1 MNALELLKED
11 HQTVA
16 ELFEQFKENEDGDN
30 VELFEQIKKELE
42 VHTRVEEAIFYP
54 KMRDEG
60 NDELKQIVLEG
71 IEEHRQVKKL
81 IAEISELADDS
92 EKFNPKLKVL
102 VEDVEH
108 HVEEEEDEM
117 FPLVEA
123 QFDEDTLEEL
133 GAAIEAEKQE
143 LTSSRSASAG

>member
-1 MNALELLKED
+1 MNVLELLRQD
-11 HQTVA
+11 HETVA
-16 ELFEQFKENEDGDN
+16 ELFERFKENEEGDN
-30 VELFEQIKKELE
+30 SQLFEEIRRELE
-42 VHTRVEEAIFYP
+42 IHTRVEETIFYP
-54 KMRDEG
+54 KMRDNG

-71 IEEHRQVKKL
+71 IEEHRQVKRL
-81 IAEISELADDS
+81 LAEISDLADNS
-92 EKFNPKLKVL
+92 EKLNPKLKVL

-108 HVEEEEDEM
+108 HVEEEESEM

-143 LTSSRSASAG
+143 LGSSRSASA